1 MTAKHLKE
9 KNKMKIKINEKVQTK
24 QHTTVQENNKGSNK
38 LLGMLVVIAAF
49 GIGSYKIISS
59 TGLSIQDT
67 NPSSYIIAVMLMIFL
82 FLIFSLKEKL
92 EFKPSARNILFGS
105 VILAI
110 YTITVSYLKVAT
122 SFIFYLYRIDALL
135 LPIFLSALI
144 LVIFGIDGIKKLK
157 YVIVYS
163 AFASPILLLP
173 LLNINSLF
181 TLVNAKFVFYM
192 LRIMQIPVSSSGIMI
207 SLASNPAASIIIGQT
222 CTDIGAFIALAAFL
236 LPIAYLF
243 DGKLKSK
250 VLFVIIGII
259 ALAILN
265 VARMLTIAF
274 SWFYYGISNALMLFH
289 ASSGPILFYV
299 ILAVMIIFSYK
310 LDLYVPKM
318 KYNEIAVSG
327 KKYLLSVHILIAFAF
342 GIFSLVLLSSNANIG
357 IQPMHFKNIQNSTNN
372 QINMSTETEILS
384 VLNAHNIKATQI
396 GIIKLNNITGLDI
409 ALNGNST
416 AEINNTYVFLSTSK
430 IIPSLVK
437 SGYQYDQY
445 KYILRNG
452 ISVNNE
458 VLKTSNYSLSISEF
472 SAPINASGTYI
483 PIDFLVFEN
492 YSSARFCRIDY
503 QKIGLS
509 NFFESE
515 IYNIIR
521 RNKVNSTAPCIPYVL
536 ASIFK

>member
-9 KNKMKIKINEKVQTK
+9 KNKMRIKINEKVQTK
-24 QHTTVQENNKGSNK
+24 QHTTVQENNKGNNK

-49 GIGSYKIISS
+49 SIGSYKIISS

-92 EFKPSARNILFGS
+92 EFKPSTRSILFGS
-105 VILAI
+105 IILAI
-110 YTITVSYLKVAT
+110 YTITVSYLKVVT
-122 SFIFYLYRIDALL
+122 SFMFYIYRIDALL
-135 LPIFLSALI
+135 LPIFLSTLI

-173 LLNINSLF
+173 LLNINNLF

-207 SLASNPAASIIIGQT
+207 SLASNPTASIIIGQT

-372 QINMSTETEILS
+372 QINMSTESEILS
-384 VLNAHNIKATQI
+384 VLNAHNIKTTQI

-416 AEINNTYVFLSTSK
+416 VEINNTYVFLSTSK

-458 VLKTSNYSLSISEF
+458 ILKTSNYSLSISEF
-472 SAPINASGTYI
+472 SVPINASGTYI

-492 YSSARFCRIDY
+492 YSSTRFCRIEY

-515 IYNIIR
+515 IYNFIKG
-521 RNKVNSTAPCIPYVL
+521 NKINKDAPCVPYKL
-536 ASIFK
+536 ASIFD